1 MHILRKCTSLVA
13 RGQPANFES
22 LQQGVAV
29 IIRLKS
35 ESTNVMIDADVCGLQ
50 TPFKIGMNY
59 NTVVTLPNADGIN
72 YWIKEKFWTALLTI
86 MIFIQKAAVIV
97 MILL

>member
-13 RGQPANFES
+13 QGQPANFES

-29 IIRLKS
+29 IITIRLKS
-35 ESTNVMIDADVCGLQ
+35 ESTNVMVDADVCGLQ

-59 NTVVTLPNADGIN
+59 KTVVTLPMPM
-72 YWIKEKFWTALLTI
+72 ALIIEL
-86 MIFIQKAAVIV
+86 
-97 MILL
+97 